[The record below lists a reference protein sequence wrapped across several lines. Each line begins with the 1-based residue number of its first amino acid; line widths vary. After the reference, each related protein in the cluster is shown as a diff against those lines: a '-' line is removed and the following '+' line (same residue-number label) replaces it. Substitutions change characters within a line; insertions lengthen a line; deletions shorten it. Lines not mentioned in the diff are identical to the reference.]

1 MIRFRN
7 SLKSYSDPTFNKFI
21 VEKVQSFSENFQTHR
36 ILDSNNLKI
45 IAAIGLLSE
54 SPRILDI
61 GGSAGTH
68 FFLAK
73 TIYPQKNFEWRII
86 ENETL
91 VKETTK
97 DEIDS
102 QLNYYSEFMSAT
114 ENYAPD
120 LIILS
125 STLQYLV
132 EPLEKLKAL
141 IALGSNYI
149 LVTKTPMSNETP
161 KTVIQNSRWNANG
174 PGDYPQVSNRYKLRS
189 TCNIVASED
198 FIKLISTHY
207 EIILS
212 FHEGSFKFSRLK
224 RSIPYRSYLLRLKH

>member
-21 VEKVQSFSENFQTHR
+21 LEKVQSFSESFQTHR

-45 IAAIGLLSE
+45 MTAISLLSE

-73 TIYPQKNFEWRII
+73 TIYPQKNFEWRIF

-91 VKETTK
+91 VNETTK
-97 DEIDS
+97 TENDS
-102 QLNYYSEFMSAT
+102 QLNYYSDFISAT

-132 EPLEKLKAL
+132 EPLEKLKTL
-141 IALGSNYI
+141 VGLGSKYI
-149 LVTKTPMSNETP
+149 LVTKTPMSNGTP
-161 KTVIQNSRWNANG
+161 KSVIQNSRWNANG
-174 PGDYPQVSNRYKLRS
+174 PGDYPQVSSRYKLRS
-189 TCNIVASED
+189 TCNILTSED
-198 FIKLISTHY
+198 FIKLISTNY
-207 EIILS
+207 EIFLS
-212 FHEGSFKFSRLK
+212 FHEGSFKFSRFK
-224 RSIPYRSYLLRLKH
+224 RSIPYKSYLLKLKH

>member
-45 IAAIGLLSE
+45 ITAIGLLSE

-73 TIYPQKNFEWRII
+73 TIYPQKNFEWRIF

-91 VKETTK
+91 VNETTK
-97 DEIDS
+97 KEKDS
-102 QLNYYSEFMSAT
+102 QLNYYSQFVSAT
-114 ENYAPD
+114 EIYVPD

-125 STLQYLV
+125 STLQYLT
-132 EPLEKLKAL
+132 EPLEKLKVL
-141 IALGSNYI
+141 VDLGSNYI
-149 LVTKTPMSNETP
+149 LVTKTPMSDVTP

-174 PGDYPQVSNRYKLRS
+174 PGDYPQVSNRYKLSS
-189 TCNIVASED
+189 TCSILASKD
-198 FIKLISTHY
+198 FLKLISTNY
-207 EIILS
+207 EIFLS
-212 FHEGSFKFSRLK
+212 FHEGSFKFSRFK
-224 RSIPYRSYLLRLKH
+224 RSIPYKSYLFKIKP

>member
-1 MIRFRN
+1 
-7 SLKSYSDPTFNKFI
+7 
-21 VEKVQSFSENFQTHR
+21 
-36 ILDSNNLKI
+36 
-45 IAAIGLLSE
+45 
-54 SPRILDI
+54 
-61 GGSAGTH
+61 
-68 FFLAK
+68 
-73 TIYPQKNFEWRII
+73 
-86 ENETL
+86 
-91 VKETTK
+91 
-97 DEIDS
+97 
-102 QLNYYSEFMSAT
+102 MSAT